1 MKTISM
7 DDIKNEALTRDFE
20 RAGRWF
26 SAGPFFKTR
35 LPKNGF
41 EDEDGTLYFVTSE
54 KGPYDDRKYTV
65 RCVNAEGII
74 SSYSE
79 FQQFET
85 RAEAKRWLKGERQ

>member
-35 LPKNGF
+35 LPKTGF
-41 EDEDGTLYFVTSE
+41 EGEDGTLFFISSE
-54 KGPYDDRKYTV
+54 QGPSGERRYTV

-79 FQQFET
+79 FQQFGT
-85 RAEAKRWLKGERQ
+85 RAEANRWLKGER